1 MTFVEG
7 VIHAPLQ
14 EIICPFKL
22 ALTSRG
28 NSKQKMTFELLR
40 MYFIL
45 LSNDMQIVLTVKECL
60 LFLGS
65 CERCV
70 LVR

>member
-28 NSKQKMTFELLR
+28 NSKQKMMLKLLR
-40 MYFIL
+40 MHFIL
-45 LSNDMQIVLTVKECL
+45 LSNDANCVD
-60 LFLGS
+60 
-65 CERCV
+65 CERM
-70 LVR
+70 LAFSWFL

>member
-45 LSNDMQIVLTVKECL
+45 LSNDMQIVLTEKECL
-60 LFLGS
+60 LFGS